1 MAIETLYKTL
11 NNNGEYSCGDIGISK
26 EEWFELLK
34 DSEAQQYRDALFC
47 FLRMPEHAATC
58 TAVAKK
64 HGKNYEH
71 YNAKVSNFARW
82 VQRKLN
88 RFQVLDTDGKET
100 FWCIPMKKGWDT
112 KQGFVWQLRDELVEA
127 LRYYL
132 MKALIIRYREREPF
146 NGFREE
152 YKWALLDET
161 EGKGVLD
168 IIKMLPKQ
176 FHGGSIN
183 LIDNARV
190 NGVLNH
196 LIEKKPIELTSVGEH
211 LITEIKPIDNRLMA
225 YKVEMKSIC
234 PSSWSNCANDERTA
248 SVILTC
254 TNPERYTFYK
264 DEIYRLI
271 CQYFGFDIHKPGKKF
286 SHFMEIINGFVAD
299 FGEKVQEIMLP
310 QIDKFKNKP
319 LNLAVQTMFWCMRGY
334 LKEKLDRTIINYW
347 LAGFSYGGTD
357 SQLDRFISDGIWECG
372 YNESN
377 DSDKKLL
384 EETKSI
390 SEDDII
396 ILKSTS
402 TKGSNHDQSFLRV
415 KAVGIV
421 TKTITTIKEENGT
434 IRCQCSVDYI
444 NTDEKDFDGATYG
457 SYRKTLHRAD
467 SKVQAII
474 DYANGLLNDN
484 EIQEEPMPELKYKEY
499 IELLQETHNLV
510 LTGAPG
516 TGKTYM
522 ARAIAEE
529 MGAVTKFVQFHPSY
543 DYTDFVEGLRP
554 IEKENGQMGFERRDG
569 VFKQFCKDAAY
580 NIENSQKSKQELEEE
595 QTLEDKYN
603 ELIEKIENG
612 EIQDIP
618 LKTEGMTMEIVRIS
632 DNNNIILRTSGKTDG
647 REYIVSFDRLAKLA
661 KVYPNVN
668 SLNAITNIHK
678 AVTAAIRGCHSSSY
692 WAVLNEVYRQGA
704 STTSVRPLVIKK
716 KPFVFIID
724 EINRGEASKIFGE
737 LFFAIDPGYRGK
749 TDLLVQTQ
757 YQNLVPET
765 DVYAKGFY
773 VPENVY
779 ILATMNDIDRS
790 VESMDFAMRR
800 RFTWHEIT
808 PDDTESMLNGW
819 PWTDKA
825 KETMH
830 RLNAAIA
837 ETDGLGAAYMIGP
850 AYFLKLKDNG
860 GDFEKLW
867 KMNIQP
873 LLKEYLRGFR
883 KSEEI
888 LDKFSKAYFDEE
900 EEATTGHPAL
910 EDED

>member
-1 MAIETLYKTL
+1 MALETIYKTV
-11 NNNGEYSCGDIGISK
+11 NDNGEYSCGDIGITK

-34 DSEAQQYRDALFC
+34 DNDTQQYRDALFC
-47 FLRMPEHAATC
+47 FLRMPDHAATC
-58 TAVAKK
+58 TEVAKIFGNSPK
-64 HGKNYEH
+64 H
-71 YNAKVSNFARW
+71 YNAKIMNFGRW

-88 RFQVLDTDGKET
+88 RFQVIGTDGEPT
-100 FWCIPMKKGWDT
+100 YWCIPMKCGHDT
-112 KQGFVWQLRDELVEA
+112 WQGFNWQLRDELVEA
-127 LRYYL
+127 LQYYL

-168 IIKMLPKQ
+168 IIKILPKQ
-176 FHGGSIN
+176 FMGGSIN

-196 LIEKKPIELTSVGEH
+196 LIEKKPIELTAVGER
-211 LITEIKPIDNRLMA
+211 LIDETKPVDDRLAA
-225 YKVEMKSIC
+225 YKAEMKSIC
-234 PSSWSNCANDERTA
+234 PSSWNNYANDERTA
-248 SVILTC
+248 SVIMTC
-254 TNPERYTFYK
+254 INPDQYTFYK

-334 LKEKLDRTIINYW
+334 IKEKLDRTIKNYW

-357 SQLDRFISDGIWECG
+357 SQLDRFISNGIWECG

-377 DSDKKLL
+377 ESDKKLL
-384 EETKSI
+384 EETKGI

-402 TKGSNHDQSFLRV
+402 TKGSNHDQSFLRI

-421 TKTITTIKEENGT
+421 TKAITTNKEEDGV
-434 IRCQCSVDYI
+434 IRCQCCVDYI

-457 SYRKTLHRAD
+457 SYRKTIHRAD

-474 DYANGLLNDN
+474 DYVNGLLNDN
-484 EIQEEPMPELKYKEY
+484 EIQEEPMQELKYKEY
-499 IELLQETHNLV
+499 IELLKETHNLV

-554 IEKENGQMGFERRDG
+554 VDKGDDQMGFKRRDG
-569 VFKQFCKDAAY
+569 VFKKFCREA
-580 NIENSQKSKQELEEE
+580 IEASTGENEDSYKVALQLFKNDLRE
-595 QTLEDKYN
+595 Q
-603 ELIEKIENG
+603 G
-612 EIQDIP
+612 EIEIP
-618 LKTEGMTMEIVRIS
+618 SYLSANSVPRTVYLSENNTVSVKVETAFSTSDERILNYMRSRDREVLGNDTYTYSIGEHIIREYKPKTTT
-632 DNNNIILRTSGKTDG
+632 NNIDAR
-647 REYIVSFDRLAKLA
+647 
-661 KVYPNVN
+661 
-668 SLNAITNIHK
+668 
-678 AVTAAIRGCHSSSY
+678 
-692 WAVLNEVYRQGA
+692 
-704 STTSVRPLVIKK
+704 
-716 KPFVFIID
+716 PFVFIID

-749 TDLLVQTQ
+749 TDFLVQTQ
-757 YQNLVPET
+757 YQNLVPND
-765 DVYAKGFY
+765 DVFAEGFY

-808 PDDTESMLNGW
+808 PNDTESML
-819 PWTDKA
+819 DELKCADEAKA
-825 KETMH
+825 TMH

-860 GDFEKLW
+860 GDFDKLW
-867 KMNIQP
+867 KMNIEP

-883 KSEEI
+883 KTEEI
-888 LDKFSKAYFDEE
+888 LDKFSKAYFDKEQ
-900 EEATTGHPAL
+900 EATTGHPAL
-910 EDED
+910 DE